1 MVVVLWRESWLKP
14 LSNFDIESDVCN
26 SCKLALRDRDMV
38 TSCEFCE
45 IGVMHNHCADQHIFK
60 THKKDVENKIE
71 LHKDRRLH
79 DYQWCINDAN
89 CNSSS
94 SSYHPIASNYSLVQ
108 NVYEWIES

>member
-14 LSNFDIESDVCN
+14 LSNYDIESDVCN
-26 SCKLALRDRDMV
+26 SCKLALKDRDMV

-45 IGVMHNHCADQHIFK
+45 IGVMHNHCADQHILK

-79 DYQWCINDAN
+79 DYQ
-89 CNSSS
+89 
-94 SSYHPIASNYSLVQ
+94 
-108 NVYEWIES
+108 